1 MFFLAILLAELKRP
15 GARVAALAGVVIAL
29 AARAVDAAGDPDPRR
44 EHRGTRRPGAA
55 DPRAGAGVVNLSS
68 TEVWLLVGGLVV
80 TTALVRAVGP
90 VFVGG
95 RQLPA
100 PFLKVVALAAPPL
113 LAALVVTNV
122 LADGRRLSAGADTVG
137 VALGGLL
144 LLCRVPLVVAAAV
157 AVAVTAGLRAFA

>member
-1 MFFLAILLAELKRP
+1 
-15 GARVAALAGVVIAL
+15 
-29 AARAVDAAGDPDPRR
+29 
-44 EHRGTRRPGAA
+44 
-55 DPRAGAGVVNLSS
+55 VNLSS
-68 TEVWLLVGGLVV
+68 TEVWLLIGGLVV
-80 TTALVRAVGP
+80 TTALLKAVGP

-122 LADGRRLSAGADTVG
+122 LADGRRLTAGADTVG
-137 VALGGLL
+137 VALGGVL
-144 LLCRVPLVVAAAV
+144 LLCRVPLVVSAAV

>member
-1 MFFLAILLAELKRP
+1 M
-15 GARVAALAGVVIAL
+15 
-29 AARAVDAAGDPDPRR
+29 
-44 EHRGTRRPGAA
+44 
-55 DPRAGAGVVNLSS
+55 NLSS